1 MFLLYI
7 ITRILLL
14 ATQISAS
21 DIQFI
26 KAELYNPLIKRR
38 QDSSF
43 STQLLNEQ
51 DLWEFAIKVKIGTPA
66 KEFSLLFD
74 TGSSDT
80 WIPSVNCSEQ
90 DGCPSFMNHFD
101 SSESS
106 TFKQL
111 DQDFHINYDA
121 SESKGKYFIDAMTL
135 NGHSIPDQVLSL
147 VDHSFGPLS
156 AQQRVDNSADNI
168 YLDGVMGA
176 GLATSTMRYQQG
188 GSLYYP
194 FPIHLYKKGIVSK
207 PIFSV
212 FMNDQDRGQVLFGAA
227 PGHHKMMYTDLSPG
241 TNTHWSV
248 QVTSVEFQN
257 ETYSLNF
264 DFSGQTNF
272 LVDTG
277 TNFMYL
283 PKKMALELAHLIDP
297 NVEVLEDNRLVVDC
311 KYQSTPDMI
320 NFSFPKSKHA
330 SQDPILKIPLSDLVA
345 ERKEDGNCFLLF
357 IPSDN
362 KAVFGNMLL
371 RKLVTVFDFGEHRIG
386 FSYNGNSDVNGE
398 TASDDE

>member
-1 MFLLYI
+1 MHIAKFLEI
-7 ITRILLL
+7 SMTRRKD
-14 ATQISAS
+14 A
-21 DIQFI
+21 
-26 KAELYNPLIKRR
+26 
-38 QDSSF
+38 SF

-51 DLWEFAIKVKIGTPA
+51 DLWEFAIKVKIGTPP

-106 TFKQL
+106 SFKQL
-111 DQDFHINYDA
+111 DEDFHISYDA
-121 SESKGKYFIDAMTL
+121 SESNGKYFIDTMTL
-135 NGHSIPDQVLSL
+135 NGHSIPDQVLSF

-156 AQQRVDNSADNI
+156 AQQRMDDSADDI
-168 YLDGVMGA
+168 YLDGIMGA

-188 GSLYYP
+188 GPLYYP
-194 FPIHLYKKGIVSK
+194 FPIHLYEKGIISN

-212 FMNDQDRGQVLFGAA
+212 FMDGTDKGQVIFGDI
-227 PGHHKMMYTDLSPG
+227 PDNRKMIYADLSPS

-264 DFSGQTNF
+264 NFYGQTNF

-277 TNFMYL
+277 SNFMYL

-297 NVEVLEDNRLVVDC
+297 DVEVLEDNRFVVDC
-311 KYQSTPDMI
+311 KYQSTHTMI
-320 NFSFPKSKHA
+320 NFSFPKSKHD
-330 SQDPILKIPLSDLVA
+330 SQDPVLKIPLSDLVA

-357 IPSDN
+357 IPSEN
-362 KAVFGNMLL
+362 NAVFGNMLL
-371 RKLVTVFDFGEHRIG
+371 RKLVTVFDFGKHRIG
-386 FSYNGNSDVNGE
+386 FSYNDNNSN
-398 TASDDE
+398 